1 MQVTRILHA
10 AVNVSGE
17 LEASERFYS
26 EVLGLAAATR
36 PEIPGVDGRW
46 FTVGSGQ
53 VHLVDAPF
61 AGSGI
66 DPTGPHCCL
75 AVADLD
81 GALIEL
87 ADRGIPFLRATQPAG
102 PDRGGG
108 PSGEVEVVQVWFVDP
123 AGHTIELQQDRPL

>member
-17 LEASERFYS
+17 LEATERFYS
-26 EVLGLAAATR
+26 EVLGLTPATR

-66 DPTGPHCCL
+66 DPTGPHYCL
-75 AVADLD
+75 AVTDLD
-81 GALIEL
+81 GAQVEL
-87 ADRGIPFLRATQPAG
+87 GERGVPFLRAVQPG
-102 PDRGGG
+102 IPPEGGSS
-108 PSGEVEVVQVWFVDP
+108 SGASDVVQIWFVDP